1 MISIISTLLVIAS
14 FEVAGA
20 AKDIG
25 GHSSN
30 EIINVLDYYTIDKFF
45 QLKDI
50 KFLETSIFIIQVL
63 ILGK

>member
-30 EIINVLDYYTIDKFF
+30 EIINVLDYYTIDKLFF
-45 QLKDI
+45 RAGQRCKI
-50 KFLETSIFIIQVL
+50 S
-63 ILGK
+63 